1 MTWTRGTL
9 TVLAVC
15 VLLLTGS
22 AGCESDGGQEGA
34 ADQPYPVGEVLDD
47 TDSDGRH
54 YRELDEGDAPE
65 VDIEV
70 QPVGDGE
77 GWEVRLTVEHFTF
90 SPFGTRA
97 EAVAGRGVARLFID
111 GRPVVDLHTPS
122 HRLAADLM
130 GRGTHQVTVRLYAD
144 DGTVWAA
151 DGEPVE
157 STADITVSEPGPG
170 ASALSAPDPSVSAA
184 VSASVPASVSAPAPA
199 GASGPSVSGPSAS
212 IPSVSGPSA
221 SAVVPVPAG

>member
-1 MTWTRGTL
+1 M
-9 TVLAVC
+9 LAVC

-22 AGCESDGGQEGA
+22 AGCDSDGGQERA
-34 ADQPYPVGEVLDD
+34 ADQPYPVSEVLDD

-54 YRELDEGDAPE
+54 YREIDESDAPE

-97 EAVAGRGVARLFID
+97 QAVAGRGVARLFID

-170 ASALSAPDPSVSAA
+170 ASALSAPGPSAPGPSASVSVSAGA
-184 VSASVPASVSAPAPA
+184 SAGASGPS
-199 GASGPSVSGPSAS
+199 ASGPSVSGS
-212 IPSVSGPSA
+212 SA
-221 SAVVPVPAG
+221 SALVPVPAAG